1 MHLVE
6 ENILLVII
14 PRKANS
20 NDFTYHKAIIVEGIL
35 RRIKNGEYQEELIQE
50 EEKTYQIKE
59 NVFNR
64 KVYVTSE
71 KAPAKSWL

>member
-1 MHLVE
+1 MVE
-6 ENILLVII
+6 ENISLVII
-14 PRKANS
+14 PRKAKP
-20 NDFTYHKAIIVEGIL
+20 NDFTSHKAIIVEGIL
-35 RRIKNGEYQEELIQE
+35 RQIKSGEYQEELIQE
-50 EEKTYQIKE
+50 EEKTYQIYE